1 MNNYYYLKKY
11 KKYLSKNMSGGTL
24 TYSDIVRYTDLI
36 NSDLESNWCYT
47 GSIALY
53 LYCEICRIPNSLI
66 PNDIDIVFVPDF
78 CRYDKPLNIAGF
90 LRDPDVSVDVGLPYY
105 DHHGKKML
113 DLMCEEEISYYEAK
127 INDVIFRLLSPDKLL
142 NEYINRLEDS
152 DKPDSTIEN
161 KIELL
166 KQVVLCIDKTAI
178 KKYRKP
184 DGRLSETLG
193 EDIPQPNFFDDDD
206 D

>member
-1 MNNYYYLKKY
+1 MNNYYYSKKY
-11 KKYLSKNMSGGTL
+11 KKYVGKNMSGGTL
-24 TYSDIVRYTDLI
+24 TYADIVRYNDLI
-36 NSDLESNWCYT
+36 NSDLGRIWCYT

-53 LYCEICRIPNSLI
+53 LYCKICAISNSLV
-66 PNDIDIVFVPDF
+66 PNDIDIVYVPDF
-78 CRYDKPLNIAGF
+78 CFGVKPLNIAGF
-90 LRDPDVSVDVGLPYY
+90 MRNPDILSDNGLPYY

-127 INDVIFRLLSPDKLL
+127 INDDIFRLLSPEKLL
-142 NEYINRLEDS
+142 NEYINRLEDL
-152 DKPDSTIEN
+152 DEPDSTIEN

-166 KQVVLCIDKTAI
+166 RQVVLYIDKTAI
-178 KKYRKP
+178 KIYRKP
-184 DGRLSETLG
+184 SEKLSETFG